1 MREMQNLDSE
11 VRNGKEGFGNPVPS
25 TALHIQVANE
35 QSSLAI
41 NEPRLIAAVR
51 SVLEDSDYLTATISV
66 ALVDDPTIHQLNRQY
81 LQHDYPTDIL
91 SFFLDASETHL
102 EGELIASTETAIRN
116 AFEYEWPATDE
127 LQLYLIHGALHLI
140 GYRDK
145 SADESAAMVAA
156 EKVHLEKLGIHLPKD
171 QSRWKPTE
179 PLGKTP
185 SA

>member
-1 MREMQNLDSE
+1 MREMQNSDSE
-11 VRNGKEGFGNPVPS
+11 VRNDKGGFGNPVPP

-41 NEPRLIAAVR
+41 DEPRLIAAVH
-51 SVLEDSDYLTATISV
+51 SVLEDSEYQTASISI
-66 ALVDDPTIHQLNRQY
+66 AIVDDPTIHQLNRQC

-102 EGELIASTETAIRN
+102 EGELVASSETAIRN
-116 AFEYEWPATDE
+116 AVEYDWPATDE

-140 GYRDK
+140 GFRDK
-145 SADESAAMVAA
+145 SADQSAAMVAA
-156 EKVHLEKLGIHLPKD
+156 EKIHLEKLGILLPND
-171 QSRWKPTE
+171 QSRWNPIE

-185 SA
+185 ST